1 MNRNEIHLF
10 ERGEGIEEGD
20 EFVAHIDSV
29 EGHRRVTLIRKET
42 PLCTWCGEE
51 FNEEP
56 HYDCEAEK
64 KQVQAQEARGDM
76 EMMQE
81 PDYYDERSA
90 DLETAHQKL
99 TKYYELLT
107 GKKLDFDADSPD
119 SDFYKSKGA
128 RTHTPNLGNVN
139 TDFINM
145 VEQEERQNALL
156 DDDLEMQADLTYDGD
171 PELD

>member
-1 MNRNEIHLF
+1 MNRKEIHLF
-10 ERGEGIEEGD
+10 RGEGIEEGD

-42 PLCTWCGEE
+42 PYVLGAVKSLMR
-51 FNEEP
+51 NRIMIVKRK
-56 HYDCEAEK
+56 K

-90 DLETAHQKL
+90 DLE
-99 TKYYELLT
+99 
-107 GKKLDFDADSPD
+107 
-119 SDFYKSKGA
+119 
-128 RTHTPNLGNVN
+128 
-139 TDFINM
+139 
-145 VEQEERQNALL
+145 
-156 DDDLEMQADLTYDGD
+156 MQADLTYDGD